1 MVIVA
6 QYQKITTPTLVVG
19 NVTTTAGTTALEI
32 PVNVINNPGIS
43 SMTLNI
49 TYDETVM
56 SLTRAST
63 SDALSG
69 LSYTKPKT
77 YKSGCNL
84 VWYGSEPDEIID
96 GEAFVL
102 KFDILDT
109 AALGNHTI
117 TLSVTNVV
125 DVDINSFELQV
136 VDGVVTIVQ

>member
-1 MVIVA
+1 M
-6 QYQKITTPTLVVG
+6 
-19 NVTTTAGTTALEI
+19 
-32 PVNVINNPGIS
+32 
-43 SMTLNI
+43 
-49 TYDETVM
+49 
-56 SLTRAST
+56 
-63 SDALSG
+63 
-69 LSYTKPKT
+69 
-77 YKSGCNL
+77 

-125 DVDINSFELQV
+125 DVDINSFELKV